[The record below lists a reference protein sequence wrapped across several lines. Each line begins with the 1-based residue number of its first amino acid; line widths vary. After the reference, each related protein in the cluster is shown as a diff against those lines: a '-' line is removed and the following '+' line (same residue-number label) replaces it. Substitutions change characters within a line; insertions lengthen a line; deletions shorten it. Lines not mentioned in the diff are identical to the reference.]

1 MRDEHTA
8 GRGVAQGH
16 DREQW
21 HAQISEVIFVHLLA
35 RTAFCHT
42 QLIQLRTTVVAKRS
56 AILYFEKKIASLR
69 RLGLKTAVMLTLGSS
84 KCISNSFTASMFP
97 YCVLLRPKVGR
108 GLVALRR
115 TRLVEGK
122 VTGVCFVE
130 PSDGL

>member
-1 MRDEHTA
+1 MSPRGTMRDEHTP

-21 HAQISEVIFVHLLA
+21 HAQTSEVMFVHLLA

-56 AILYFEKKIASLR
+56 AILYFENKITSLR
-69 RLGLKTAVMLTLGSS
+69 RLGLKTAVMLTLGPS

-97 YCVLLRPKVGR
+97 NRVLLRPKFGR

-115 TRLVEGK
+115 IRLVEG
-122 VTGVCFVE
+122 
-130 PSDGL
+130 